1 MMNGSP
7 FGMAP
12 FMKVIGINLK
22 SDPVPSTGGQY
33 GRGFPV
39 PVSSIPFGTD
49 FDLLVDFDALVTRF
63 SSVIAG
69 LFSIKSRFPP
79 HHKEGE
85 GIANLYNN

>member
-1 MMNGSP
+1 
-7 FGMAP
+7 MAP
-12 FMKVIGINLK
+12 FTKVIGLDLR
-22 SDPVPSTGGQY
+22 SALVPSTGGRY

-69 LFSIKSRFPP
+69 PFSIKNAISSTP
-79 HHKEGE
+79 
-85 GIANLYNN
+85 